1 MTDEKPKVAF
11 FDFAGCEGDQLQIV
25 NLEEKL
31 LDLLDLVEI
40 VSFREVTKAHSD
52 DYKIAFV
59 EGSIQRPID
68 EERLKEVRSN
78 AEVLVALGDC
88 ASNGCVNKLQK
99 DWTVEESQEEVY
111 GGAEDQIE
119 GNDLFDVDSP
129 RAADEVVDVD
139 YYLRGC
145 PVRGE
150 RVFHFIRRIVE
161 EPFDTNKDI
170 SFPLSLR
177 DREPDER
184 SLVNYNSNKCILC
197 RRCVNVCQDVL
208 GVDALGPVDKGWET
222 IISTPKDIGFDA
234 NGCIQCGQCVSV
246 CPVDALYTDSPVKD
260 LSQDLESRDLTIALD
275 SVALSSF
282 VLRHSKLEDMD
293 PMRAEKYVIAALRKV
308 GFDKVVQ
315 YDSYIS
321 ESQEVDSEEDVP
333 VLASWCLPA
342 RNYIEDE
349 RIEEL
354 EIREDNSPW
363 SLLMDDIEG
372 EVCLLSSCTGHKE
385 LDGLEYVLSAED
397 LEDLFKQKDLDIGF
411 LDIED
416 EGYDGEVVRSE
427 FEHPGVFPKEEHFKV
442 TKGLRGELSEANLDG
457 GPVDV
462 FPCLQGCVSGGG
474 NHPTTEDSE
483 IQSRIDW
490 IKDLKERDDFE

>member
-1 MTDEKPKVAF
+1 MTEEKPKVAF

-52 DYKIAFV
+52 DYKIAFI

-68 EERLKEVRSN
+68 DERLKEVRSN
-78 AEVLVALGDC
+78 ADVLVALGDC

-99 DWTVEESQEEVY
+99 DWSVEESQEDVY
-111 GGAEDQIE
+111 GDAKEQIE
-119 GNDLFDVDSP
+119 DNELFNVDSP
-129 RAADEVVDVD
+129 RAVDEVVDVD

-150 RVFHFIRRIVE
+150 RVFHFIRRVVE
-161 EPFDTNKDI
+161 KPFDTNKDI

-177 DREPDER
+177 NREPDER

-222 IISTPKDIGFDA
+222 IISTPEDVGFDA

-246 CPVDALYTDSPVKD
+246 CPVDALYADSPVEE
-260 LSQDLESRDLTIALD
+260 LSQDLEEKDLTIALD

-282 VLRHSKLEDMD
+282 VLRHSVLQDMD
-293 PMRAEKYVIAALRKV
+293 PVKAEKYVIAALRKV

-315 YDSYIS
+315 YDHYIS
-321 ESQEVDSEEDVP
+321 ESQEMDSEEDAP

-349 RIEEL
+349 RIGEL
-354 EIREDNSPW
+354 EIKEDNSPW
-363 SLLMDDIEG
+363 NLLLEDVEG
-372 EVCLLSSCTGHKE
+372 DVCLLSSCTGHKD
-385 LDGLEYVLSAED
+385 LDDYEHVLSAED
-397 LEDLFKQKDLDIGF
+397 LEDLFKEKDLDIGF
-411 LDIED
+411 VEFED
-416 EGYDGEVVRSE
+416 ECYDSEVVNSD
-427 FEHPGVFPKEEHFKV
+427 FEHPGVSFDEDHFKV
-442 TKGLRGELSEANLDG
+442 TEDLEDELSDSSLED

-474 NHPTTEDSE
+474 NYPTTDDSE
-483 IQSRIDW
+483 VQSRIDW
-490 IKDLKERDDFE
+490 IKDLREVGY